1 MILQRLIVLFDTF
14 ESAMTFDVGSVWREE
29 MFYIDKSGSGLWLGL
44 ICTGML
50 FE

>member
-1 MILQRLIVLFDTF
+1 
-14 ESAMTFDVGSVWREE
+14 